1 MVNNRC
7 NPFLDA
13 PLTVRR
19 VVLMAIAAVV
29 FILGVIYGTVRGAF
43 WTWCG
48 RTRERRLDDFH
59 RIMHKVFK
67 LDLRLHPWLF
77 CDIHNPYNETFERGS
92 IAICNHQSL
101 IDPLCLLI
109 LSPKLLIVTGKR
121 VCQAGIAFGGV
132 HLYQLYDGRNDR
144 ILQVSYRPWLY
155 NRFFPGR
162 RAFAEWAHLAFP
174 FRSIPYC
181 QNIAGRYPSFVHSW
195 DRPCTAYA

>member
-1 MVNNRC
+1 MINNRC

-121 VCQAGIAFGGV
+121 VWENPIVKPVLRLAEFTCTSYTMDEMIEYCRY
-132 HLYQLYDGRNDR
+132 HIDR
-144 ILQVSYRPWLY
+144 GYTVVFLPEGER
-155 NRFFPGR
+155 
-162 RAFAEWAHLAFP
+162 
-174 FRSIPYC
+174 
-181 QNIAGRYPSFVHSW
+181 
-195 DRPCTAYA
+195 